1 QSLAC
6 LYPPDSGAREQDN
19 WTPLH
24 LAVQHTHEEVT
35 NALLMADADTNIQT
49 KVSPQRAAQGMWGH
63 TPLHWAAMYG
73 IEGLVQL
80 LLDHNAST
88 TTLSKTAKLPRDI
101 AIQNN
106 HDAVLALLDGKVQW
120 WSNEQVQKTVADDKT
135 QCRAPGSAPEAEPA
149 AHPAKQ
155 TEDVWAMFDMKQFE
169 RLGTFGKL
177 DLGDVFPRDPV
188 NPAPL

>member
-1 QSLAC
+1 MGSLDGFKGEVEDGCTVLHWASEKGRVDVVD
-6 LYPPDSGAREQDN
+6 LLLEAGANANALDEDN

-49 KVSPQRAAQGMWGH
+49 KWGH

-106 HDAVLALLDGKVQW
+106 HDAVLALLDGKVQ
-120 WSNEQVQKTVADDKT
+120 
-135 QCRAPGSAPEAEPA
+135 
-149 AHPAKQ
+149 Q